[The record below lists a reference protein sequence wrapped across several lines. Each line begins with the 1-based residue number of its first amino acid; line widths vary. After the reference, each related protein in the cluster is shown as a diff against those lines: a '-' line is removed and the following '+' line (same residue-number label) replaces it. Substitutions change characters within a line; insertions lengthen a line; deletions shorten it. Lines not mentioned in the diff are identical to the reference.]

1 MKPMSFPLRPA
12 HRAAGVTLAL
22 VLLVSCATASH
33 GRTSDILGIRLGM
46 SHDAVRSAL
55 ASSGTF
61 QRQERKRQEIWS
73 VRDPRFNSLI
83 LGFDEEGNVRFVTAV
98 ADPGGTPVRYGDLG
112 DVAEATH
119 REAGLNHTY
128 TWEAGEHQLIAI
140 GSADRVQYLSLKGQ
154 GGDKEEEE
162 EEEREHRRH

>member
-1 MKPMSFPLRPA
+1 MSVSLR
-12 HRAAGVTLAL
+12 HAATTVALA
-22 VLLVSCATASH
+22 LLVSCATASH

-46 SHDAVRSAL
+46 THEAVRSVL
-55 ASSGTF
+55 ASTGTF
-61 QRQERKRQEIWS
+61 ERQERKRQEIWS

-83 LGFDEEGNVRFVTAV
+83 LGFDEEGKVRFVTAV
-98 ADPGGTPVRYGDLG
+98 ADPAGTPVRYADVGDL
-112 DVAEATH
+112 AEATH

-128 TWEAGEHQLIAI
+128 TWGGGEHQLIAI